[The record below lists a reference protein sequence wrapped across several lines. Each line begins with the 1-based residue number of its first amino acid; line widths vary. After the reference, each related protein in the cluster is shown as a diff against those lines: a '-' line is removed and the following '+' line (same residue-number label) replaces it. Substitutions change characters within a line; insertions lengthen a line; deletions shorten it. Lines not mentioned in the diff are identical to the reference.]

1 MRRLLGRGD
10 VETRPML
17 QFLLPSL
24 LVLLLALPVHAA
36 EQFTV
41 ADIRVQGLQRVSAGT
56 VFNLLN
62 VNVGDTIDEID
73 GRSIIRSLFQAGYF
87 SDISIGRD
95 GDILITRLSSASR
108 SIP

>member
-10 VETRPML
+10 VETRPTL

-62 VNVGDTIDEID
+62 VNVGDTISSAVGD
-73 GRSIIRSLFQAGYF
+73 GRRPQRERFCEERLGVAIREGEQQ
-87 SDISIGRD
+87 
-95 GDILITRLSSASR
+95 
-108 SIP
+108 